1 MKYLIP
7 FFITSFF
14 SLSVQ
19 ANNKAYDI
27 AKKVDIANTGFFS
40 ETGTMEM
47 ILKSSGKE
55 IKRVMESHS
64 LELNED
70 ETHTLLEFKLPKD
83 VRGTKLLT
91 HSFDSKDD
99 SQWIY
104 LSAFRRVKRISS
116 SGKSSSFMGSEF
128 TFEDL
133 RNISVDK
140 FNYKYLGEEK
150 KGKDTYWTY
159 EKIPKEKS
167 GYTKQKV
174 TVSQRFTGV
183 VGVVYYDRSGQE
195 LKKAT
200 FENFKQF
207 KYKNKLFWRPS
218 KIHMINVQTLKES
231 IIMWKDRS
239 LGTPLGKNLFK
250 KSSLKK

>member
-1 MKYLIP
+1 MKRLIP
-7 FFITSFF
+7 FIVASIISF
-14 SLSVQ
+14 SIQ
-19 ANNKAYDI
+19 AEDKAYKI
-27 AKKVDIANTGFFS
+27 AEIVDQANTGFFS

-64 LELNED
+64 LEISQD
-70 ETHTLLEFKLPKD
+70 ETHTLLNFKLPKD

-133 RNISVDK
+133 RNVSVDK
-140 FNYKYLGEEK
+140 FTYKFLKEEK
-150 KGKDTYWTY
+150 KGEDTLWTY
-159 EKIPKEKS
+159 EKVPKEKS
-167 GYTKQKV
+167 GYTKQKI
-174 TVSQRFTGV
+174 TVSKKLSSVITVIYF
-183 VGVVYYDRSGQE
+183 DRSGQE
-195 LKKAT
+195 LKKAS
-200 FENFKQF
+200 FEEFKLYA
-207 KYKNKLFWRPS
+207 YKEKQFWRPG
-218 KIHMINVQTLKES
+218 KIHMVNLQTLKES
-231 IIMWKDRS
+231 IIFWKNRQLGIS
-239 LGTPLGKNLFK
+239 LSKSIFK
-250 KSSLKK
+250 KSALKK